1 MLRQTKRC
9 RAAAAAALAAAS
21 LVPVG
26 ATPAHAAAVCQ
37 VKVLGA
43 HSEGGQFVAITG
55 TYRGPADAREVKLTC
70 GVVRDGATVARA
82 TDKVAGPVAA
92 LAEVQTVYGTG
103 LIACHE
109 VTIFHLDGSISYFD
123 ACP

>member
-1 MLRQTKRC
+1 MSLRRPK
-9 RAAAAAALAAAS
+9 ALVVAALAAAV

-26 ATPAHAAAVCQ
+26 ATAAQAAAVCQ

-43 HSEGGQFVAITG
+43 HSEGGQFVSITG
-55 TYRGPADAREVKLTC
+55 TYRGPSDALEVKLTC
-70 GVVRDGATVARA
+70 GVVRDGVTVARA
-82 TDKVAGPVAA
+82 TDKTTGPVAA
-92 LAEVQTVYGTG
+92 LADVQTVPGTG

-109 VTIFHLDGSISYFD
+109 VTIFHVNGSTSHFD

>member
-1 MLRQTKRC
+1 MPLRKPKALV
-9 RAAAAAALAAAS
+9 AASLAAAT

-26 ATPAHAAAVCQ
+26 ASSAHAAAVCQ

-43 HSEGGQFVAITG
+43 HSEGGQFVSITG
-55 TYRGPADAREVKLTC
+55 TYRGPADAREVRLTC
-70 GVVRDGATVARA
+70 GVVRAGETVARA
-82 TDKVAGPVAA
+82 TDKAAGPVAA

-103 LIACHE
+103 LIACDE
-109 VTIFHLDGSISYFD
+109 ITIFHLDGSISYFD

>member
-1 MLRQTKRC
+1 MLHRPK
-9 RAAAAAALAAAS
+9 ALVAAALTAAT
-21 LVPVG
+21 LLPVG
-26 ATPAHAAAVCQ
+26 ATSAHAAAVCQ
-37 VKVLGA
+37 VKILGS

-55 TYRGPADAREVKLTC
+55 TYRGPSDAREVRLTC
-70 GVVRDGATVARA
+70 GVVRDGETVARA
-82 TDKVAGPVAA
+82 TDKVPGPVAA
-92 LAEVQTVYGTG
+92 LAEVQTVSGTG

>member
-1 MLRQTKRC
+1 MLRHTKSR
-9 RAAAAAALAAAS
+9 RATAAALAAAT

-55 TYRGPADAREVKLTC
+55 TYRGPSDAREVKLTC
-70 GVVRDGATVARA
+70 GVVRDGGTVTRA

-92 LAEVQTVYGTG
+92 LAEVQTVSGTG

-109 VTIFHLDGSISYFD
+109 ITIFHLNGSISYFD
-123 ACP
+123 GCP